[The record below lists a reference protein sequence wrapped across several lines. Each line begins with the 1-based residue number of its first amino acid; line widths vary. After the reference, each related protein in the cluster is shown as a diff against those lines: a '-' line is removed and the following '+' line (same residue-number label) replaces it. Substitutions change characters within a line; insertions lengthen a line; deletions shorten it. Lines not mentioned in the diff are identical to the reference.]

1 MNSRM
6 GMLVSAGC
14 GVLLSGSSGVFVE
27 ALMYIKMRLPVF
39 VIIIP
44 YLACTCACRVQAGG
58 KCGHL
63 QKLGYLEYEWSYPWS
78 K

>member
-1 MNSRM
+1 LNSRM

-27 ALMYIKMRLPVF
+27 ALLYYQMRLPVF

-44 YLACTCACRVQAGG
+44 CMACTCACRIQAGG
-58 KCGHL
+58 KMRA
-63 QKLGYLEYEWSYPWS
+63 PS
-78 K
+78 KTQLPGV